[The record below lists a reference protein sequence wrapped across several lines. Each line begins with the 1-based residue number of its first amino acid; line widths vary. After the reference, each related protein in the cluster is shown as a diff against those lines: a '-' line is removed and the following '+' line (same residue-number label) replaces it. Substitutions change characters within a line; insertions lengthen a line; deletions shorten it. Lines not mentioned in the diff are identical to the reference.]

1 MAKKEINTNSNSAAL
16 HQKEPGPMGGLGS
29 SGYRFSDKRIQALVV
44 AVLAVIFYCNT
55 FKNE

>member
-44 AVLAVIFYCNT
+44 AVLASYFTAIRL
-55 FKNE
+55 K